1 MSANDPPRLY
11 AIADV
16 DFADGLPGLEI
27 LLSRL
32 ADAARRYPSRL
43 AIQVRARQATH
54 EALADIARMAR
65 ATIGNGA
72 LLVLN
77 GPPPLADAFGYDGVH
92 WPEAEVPGTGRGHA
106 TLPFRSA
113 AAHSIEAIRRAE
125 RARATAIVFSP
136 IFAPAWKAVP
146 AVGVD
151 ALREAAAAT
160 PLPVYALGGIDPARV
175 RRCLA
180 AGAYGVAV
188 LSGIGADP
196 DPIAAVGR
204 YLSALG

>member
-1 MSANDPPRLY
+1 MSPNEPPRLY
-11 AIADV
+11 AIADL

-43 AIQVRARQATH
+43 AVQVRARQAAHQT
-54 EALADIARMAR
+54 LADIARMAR
-65 ATIGNGA
+65 AMIGNEA

-77 GPPPLADAFGYDGVH
+77 GPAPLADEFGYDGVH
-92 WPEAEVPGTGRGHA
+92 WPEAEVPRTGPAHGP
-106 TLPFRSA
+106 LPFRSA
-113 AAHSIEAIRRAE
+113 AAHSVEAIRRAE
-125 RARATAIVFSP
+125 RAGASAIVFSP
-136 IFAPAWKAVP
+136 IFDPSWKSVS

-151 ALREAAAAT
+151 ALRAAAAAT
-160 PLPVYALGGIDPARV
+160 PLPVYALGGVDPARV

-196 DPIAAVGR
+196 DPVAAVGR

>member
-1 MSANDPPRLY
+1 MSATELPRLY
-11 AIADV
+11 AIADL
-16 DFADGLPGLEI
+16 DLADGLPGLEI

-32 ADAARRYPSRL
+32 ADAAHRFPRRL
-43 AIQVRARQATH
+43 AIQVRARQAAH

-65 ATIGNGA
+65 AAIGNEA

-77 GPPPLADAFGYDGVH
+77 GPPPLADEFGYDGVH
-92 WPEAEVPGTGRGHA
+92 WPEAEIPATGPGCGA
-106 TLPFRSA
+106 LPFRSA
-113 AAHSIEAIRRAE
+113 AAHSLGAISRAE

-136 IFAPAWKAVP
+136 IFDPNWKSAPG
-146 AVGVD
+146 VGVD
-151 ALREAAAAT
+151 VLRNAAAAT

-175 RRCLA
+175 GPCLA

-188 LSGIGADP
+188 LSGIAADP
-196 DPIAAVGR
+196 DPVGAVGR